1 MDKFVVMNN
10 EGKFGVSV
18 ERNGFAINSK
28 NILMWTPN
36 VNEATLFTALL
47 FRNIDATGVVAKIPA
62 EETRVV
68 KLLGKN

>member
-10 EGKFGVSV
+10 EGKFGVALNKNSFGG
-18 ERNGFAINSK
+18 NGSIS
-28 NILMWTPN
+28 LRWTLN

-47 FRNIDATGVVAKIPA
+47 FKNVDATGVVAKIPA

-68 KLLGKN
+68 KLLGKD

>member
-28 NILMWTPN
+28 DTFSWRRPSN
-36 VNEATLFTALL
+36 
-47 FRNIDATGVVAKIPA
+47 DSGV
-62 EETRVV
+62 
-68 KLLGKN
+68 